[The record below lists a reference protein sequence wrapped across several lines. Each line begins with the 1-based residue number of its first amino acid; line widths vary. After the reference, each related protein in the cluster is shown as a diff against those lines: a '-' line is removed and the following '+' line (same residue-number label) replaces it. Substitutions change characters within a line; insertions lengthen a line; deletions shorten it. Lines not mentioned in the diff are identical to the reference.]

1 MVEDTVDFREALTA
15 VTRNDSSI
23 ALVGAADDAEEA
35 IRLARKL
42 RPDVVIADVAIPGGG
57 APRVAR
63 ELTSGD
69 RPIRSSRSPD
79 TTTRIRCNR

>member
-57 APRVAR
+57 APGWPA
-63 ELTSGD
+63 SS
-69 RPIRSSRSPD
+69 RPATVRSRSSRSPD